1 MILIAICVLEII
13 KASSDEND
21 ESAASCAVSLDGGD
35 DSDSSPEALPQNSP
49 KTKFDNP
56 PVPVTKVLAT
66 PYTDP
71 DRGAPSAE
79 HKRDAKFTLKKSP
92 QCASPDTDMS
102 KELTPSS
109 FIQKRSSLEHGR
121 EAEELEAIIN
131 ARMMQRPED
140 SDSAESVSHSDEPVS
155 NSNEPVSNSDET
167 FHPHEIARMHTER
180 KALQAQDDFI
190 GERVIIRTEDHEAAA
205 LPIAVMMVSAI
216 LIGAVI
222 FAMTHARNVYLADN
236 TFLLVENSLAVFIAV
251 LWFQAIHEVFE
262 LSQTQFGKVF
272 ASAGHAAIWLI
283 LIVSLAWFVREN
295 PPAFAT
301 VASVGAYI
309 AGFAA
314 AHAAYTSQKHYFSQ
328 HWLQCIIGI
337 IVLIVMILLL
347 TIVVHYLKK
356 SLFHEIAS
364 KDNNIGHLTEVAEGI
379 ENFFWAMALSVALTE
394 FFRFTIVGKFP
405 ELVDRALYPRH
416 SLRQRAWLLVWAI
429 VLLAIGLLTVPRL
442 RRLQKTTILP
452 YIPRRAIGIYCSLVP
467 ICVAWAFL
475 DWGQWH
481 LYEEFDFVPILARVA
496 FADVCTM
503 FGLFGVFLLAVPLL
517 AGSYSTDL
525 CIQALSLMLA
535 WSWEQVFDETFQG
548 CSYVMSLKLLM
559 TVVIGAVLIPIM
571 VVYLKPITLSI
582 MEQQRL

>member
-1 MILIAICVLEII
+1 MP
-13 KASSDEND
+13 AS
-21 ESAASCAVSLDGGD
+21 
-35 DSDSSPEALPQNSP
+35 
-49 KTKFDNP
+49 
-56 PVPVTKVLAT
+56 

-71 DRGAPSAE
+71 DKGAPSAE
-79 HKRDAKFTLKKSP
+79 DKRDAKCTLKKSP
-92 QCASPDTDMS
+92 QCASPDTDTS

-140 SDSAESVSHSDEPVS
+140 SDS
-155 NSNEPVSNSDET
+155 NEPKT
-167 FHPHEIARMHTER
+167 FHPHEIAKMHTER

-222 FAMTHARNVYLADN
+222 FAMTHARNVYLAEN

-262 LSQTQFGKVF
+262 LSQIQFGKVF

-283 LIVSLAWFVREN
+283 LMVSLAWFVREN

-337 IVLIVMILLL
+337 IVLIVMILL
-347 TIVVHYLKK
+347 
-356 SLFHEIAS
+356 
-364 KDNNIGHLTEVAEGI
+364 
-379 ENFFWAMALSVALTE
+379 
-394 FFRFTIVGKFP
+394 
-405 ELVDRALYPRH
+405 
-416 SLRQRAWLLVWAI
+416 
-429 VLLAIGLLTVPRL
+429 
-442 RRLQKTTILP
+442 
-452 YIPRRAIGIYCSLVP
+452 
-467 ICVAWAFL
+467 
-475 DWGQWH
+475 
-481 LYEEFDFVPILARVA
+481 
-496 FADVCTM
+496 
-503 FGLFGVFLLAVPLL
+503 
-517 AGSYSTDL
+517 
-525 CIQALSLMLA
+525 
-535 WSWEQVFDETFQG
+535 
-548 CSYVMSLKLLM
+548 
-559 TVVIGAVLIPIM
+559 
-571 VVYLKPITLSI
+571 
-582 MEQQRL
+582 